1 MEAREQHCEV
11 HEKKVEE
18 SKGEK
23 KNDAAAA

>member
-1 MEAREQHCEV
+1 MEAREQHCEE
-11 HEKKVEE
+11 HKKKVEE